1 MVFLKVINLI
11 TKYHLRLSK
20 LSSHLDTSKDCKK
33 KECGRF
39 KRSRSNISSAETQP
53 IRVGSCRDHLLRDY
67 LDSHRVATARD
78 LCSRPSLSRFKST
91 RNFRLDTANLCC
103 GGILADRRFYQARHF
118 YLQAGRIASWRKDW
132 AGLVAAACGFK
143 RLDGVVGPY
152 SISSSMLIH
161 PTMAAEL
168 MQSRRGI
175 ATVATAFATIGSDQ
189 ASKAVLARI
198 QPYWPDETNDPG
210 DAQLLE
216 ACWGTGA
223 KSRVIKQ
230 TDRLKIDRVP
240 VGQRF
245 GIEVIDSVCWRAIS
259 AITATEYVLTP
270 VLLKL
275 SRSQDTG
282 RV

>member
-1 MVFLKVINLI
+1 VLPLLVIFVPARVYPDLNRREISDWTPQISVAVESLQTGDFI
-11 TKYHLRLSK
+11 RP
-20 LSSHLDTSKDCKK
+20 DTFIY
-33 KECGRF
+33 R
-39 KRSRSNISSAETQP
+39 
-53 IRVGSCRDHLLRDY
+53 
-67 LDSHRVATARD
+67 
-78 LCSRPSLSRFKST
+78 
-91 RNFRLDTANLCC
+91 
-103 GGILADRRFYQARHF
+103 
-118 YLQAGRIASWRKDW
+118 QAGLLLGERIW

-152 SISSSMLIH
+152 SISSSMLIY

-198 QPYWPDETNDPG
+198 QPYWPDETNDAG

-259 AITATEYVLTP
+259 AITAT
-270 VLLKL
+270 
-275 SRSQDTG
+275 
-282 RV
+282 